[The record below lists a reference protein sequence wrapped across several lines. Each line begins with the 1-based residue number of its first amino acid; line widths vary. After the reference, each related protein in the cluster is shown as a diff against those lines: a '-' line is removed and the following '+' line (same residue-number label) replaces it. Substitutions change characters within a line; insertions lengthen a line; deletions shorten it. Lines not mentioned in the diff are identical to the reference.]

1 MPLAEPELT
10 LRVPGFPGQQ
20 TSSRT
25 MDSLSFPLQAAFQK
39 AAIAALT
46 RRLQSS
52 IAAANA
58 DAAAEMDSL
67 FETQGKLT
75 R

>member
-1 MPLAEPELT
+1 
-10 LRVPGFPGQQ
+10 
-20 TSSRT
+20 
-25 MDSLSFPLQAAFQK
+25 MDSLSFLLQAAFRK